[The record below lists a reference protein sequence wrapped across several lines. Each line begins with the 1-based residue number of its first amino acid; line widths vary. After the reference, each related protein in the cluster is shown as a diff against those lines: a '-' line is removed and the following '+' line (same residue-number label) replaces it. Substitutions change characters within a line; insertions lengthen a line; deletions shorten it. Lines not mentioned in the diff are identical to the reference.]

1 MTETSYS
8 NPPRLLVVD
17 DEAVNLQLLK
27 RLFEATCTIDT
38 AMNGHEALQFLDQ
51 NSYDVVLLDIMM
63 PKMSGLD
70 VLKLIRASADLSE
83 LPVILISALNDNEEV
98 ARGIRLGANDYITK
112 PVDMDI
118 VQARASTQI
127 KIKQLRDERA
137 QMIQHLQAANEM
149 KARMMQV
156 ASHDLKNP
164 LNNLQLLTQLIRN
177 NLDDHAKIDKLL
189 TMQESSLEAMLHV
202 ITDFLDSS
210 ISSQIH
216 VTMRPLDSSSI
227 VRQVLNQYSVAAHN
241 KQISLETD
249 TLEGVV
255 LADNNRLLQVV
266 GNLLSN
272 AIKYSP
278 KGGRVRLGT
287 EINGKLWRLVLRDS
301 GTGVLE
307 EEQEF
312 LFKPFSKYAIS
323 TKPTA
328 GEASTG
334 LGLWIV
340 YEMMR
345 LQSGSVGMYNHPE
358 GGACFWIE
366 LPLAEAPVEV

>member
-27 RLFEATCTIDT
+27 RLFESTCIIDT

-63 PKMSGLD
+63 PKTSGLD

-118 VQARASTQI
+118 VQARVSTQI

-137 QMIQHLQAANEM
+137 QMIKYLQAANEM

-189 TMQESSLEAMLHV
+189 RMQESSLEAMLHV

-216 VTMRPLDSSSI
+216 VTMRPLDCASI
-227 VRQVLNQYSVAAHN
+227 IRQVLNQYSVAAHN

-249 TLEGVV
+249 RLEGVV
-255 LADNNRLLQVV
+255 IADNNRLLQVV

-278 KGGRVRLGT
+278 KGGKVRLGT
-287 EINGKLWRLVLRDS
+287 EIKGKLWRLILRDS

-312 LFKPFSKYAIS
+312 LFKPFSKHAIS
-323 TKPTA
+323 TQPTA

-345 LQSGSVGMYNHPE
+345 LQAGSVGMYNHPE

>member
-1 MTETSYS
+1 MTETGYA

-27 RLFEATCTIDT
+27 RLFESTCSIDT

-118 VQARASTQI
+118 VQARVSTQI

-137 QMIQHLQAANEM
+137 QMIKHLQAANEM

-164 LNNLQLLTQLIRN
+164 LNNLQMLTQLFHS
-177 NLDDHAKIDKLL
+177 NLHDHAKIDKLL
-189 TMQESSLEAMLHV
+189 RMQESSIEAMLHV

-216 VTMRPLDSSSI
+216 VMMQPLDTPTI
-227 VRQVLNQYSVAAHN
+227 IRQVLNQYSVAAHN

-249 TLEGVV
+249 RLEGVV
-255 LADNNRLLQVV
+255 IADNNRLLQVV

-287 EINGKLWRLVLRDS
+287 EIKGKLWRLILRDS

-312 LFKPFSKYAIS
+312 LFKPFSKHAIS
-323 TKPTA
+323 TQPTA

-345 LQSGSVGMYNHPE
+345 LQSGNVGMYNHPE

-366 LPLAEAPVEV
+366 LPGAEAPVEV

>member
-27 RLFEATCTIDT
+27 RLFESTCIIDT

-63 PKMSGLD
+63 PKISGLD

-118 VQARASTQI
+118 VQARVSTQI

-137 QMIQHLQAANEM
+137 QMIKHLQAANEM

-164 LNNLQLLTQLIRN
+164 LNNLQMLTQLFRN
-177 NLDDHAKIDKLL
+177 NLEDHAKIDRLL
-189 TMQESSLEAMLHV
+189 RMQESSLEAMLHV

-216 VTMRPLDSSSI
+216 VDMRPLDSSSI
-227 VRQVLNQYSVAAHN
+227 IRQVLNQYSVAAHN

-249 TLEGVV
+249 KLEGVV
-255 LADNNRLLQVV
+255 IADNNRLLQVV

-287 EINGKLWRLVLRDS
+287 EIKGKLWRLILRDT

-312 LFKPFSKYAIS
+312 LFKPFSKHAIS
-323 TKPTA
+323 TQPTA

-345 LQSGSVGMYNHPE
+345 LQAGSVGMYNHPE